1 VIDRG
6 CVHPVANLQRVWAWR
21 FQASYDLANRKKG
34 GVVSTANNTAHGRL
48 TTTEGVVSV
57 SVGGNAYMDAA
68 VLDGIAGIELSVE
81 EARVTIGP
89 RPDDRRADL
98 TLCLDMDRHTM
109 ERLFY
114 LLAAKLELPA
124 FNETEWKLLANGALT
139 LAESALT
146 MSDAEL
152 IQGLAERIE
161 KAYEA
166 NER

>member
-1 VIDRG
+1 
-6 CVHPVANLQRVWAWR
+6 
-21 FQASYDLANRKKG
+21 
-34 GVVSTANNTAHGRL
+34 VVSTANNTAHGRL

-98 TLCLDMDRHTM
+98 TLCLDMHRHTM

-124 FNETEWKLLANGALT
+124 FNETEWKLLANGART
-139 LAESALT
+139 LAGHAIT
-146 MSDAEL
+146 ASDADL
-152 IQGLAERIE
+152 IRGLAERIE
-161 KAYEA
+161 KAYEGEA
-166 NER
+166 NDDDR

>member
-1 VIDRG
+1 M
-6 CVHPVANLQRVWAWR
+6 
-21 FQASYDLANRKKG
+21 
-34 GVVSTANNTAHGRL
+34 STANNTAHGKL
-48 TTTEGVVSV
+48 STTEGVVSV
-57 SVGGNAYMDAA
+57 SVHGNASMDAA
-68 VLDGIAGIELSVE
+68 AGRYPTDLSGIELSVE

-124 FNETEWKLLANGALT
+124 FNEAEWKLLANGALT

-161 KAYEA
+161 KAYE
-166 NER
+166 R